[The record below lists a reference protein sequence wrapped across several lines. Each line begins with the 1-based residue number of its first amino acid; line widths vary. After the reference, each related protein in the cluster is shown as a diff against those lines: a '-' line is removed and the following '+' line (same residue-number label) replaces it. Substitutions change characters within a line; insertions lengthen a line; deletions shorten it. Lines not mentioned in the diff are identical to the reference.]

1 MGEGHFSM
9 AYCTYKIVEVPDE
22 MHGLVASFQISD
34 IGVERVEHLRLERH
48 RKIDQDSVRRD
59 HLE

>member
-1 MGEGHFSM
+1 M

-22 MHGLVASFQISD
+22 MYGLVDSFQISD
-34 IGVERVEHLRLERH
+34 VRIERVEHLRLERH
-48 RKIDQDSVRRD
+48 RKIDHDSVRRD